1 MNRLYENIKKTSL
14 SFGLGGV
21 AILII
26 GILIWVITGQFNV
39 RVEAPL
45 AIGVA
50 LIGLAV
56 LTNPATVRQSVTGR
70 QARYGSNAVIMSV
83 AFLGIVSLLNFL
95 GVRHAKRIDLTAEK
109 QFSLSAQ
116 TTQVLADLKDPIHV
130 TAFFPQTDS
139 RRQNAED
146 LLKEYAARTDKF
158 TYEFIDPDLQPAL
171 ARQFQITSY
180 GTLVFQRGD
189 KTQDILGL
197 QEQDFTSAIIKV
209 SRETSP
215 VVYFITGHQERD
227 PESSEQSGYNQIS
240 SLLQKD
246 NYVVKSLNLAV
257 TDTVPSDA
265 AVVVLAAPQLPLANE
280 ELQRL
285 TDYADTGGKLLV
297 MSDPKLPNPLGD
309 LLNKYGVAFRN
320 DAVIDPS
327 SSFFGDVGSPLV
339 SRYQFH
345 QITKDMGGLTS
356 FFPLART
363 LDLPADKPAD
373 VIVTP
378 LIQTSPDS
386 WGETDYE
393 NKQVRFDNGKDAK
406 GPLTIAAVIEKGG
419 SNAPANNG
427 QTPSPKARLVVI
439 GDSDFVSNGVLQSV
453 RGAFG
458 NTDLFL
464 NAVNWLAEEET
475 LISIRPKPPAQHSLI
490 LTRPQSNFIF
500 VVTTILIPALV
511 LLLGGVIWW
520 RRR

>member
-1 MNRLYENIKKTSL
+1 VNRFYTNIKKASL

-21 AILII
+21 AILIV
-26 GILIWVITGQFNV
+26 GVLIWAITGQFNV
-39 RVEAPL
+39 RVEAPI
-45 AIGVA
+45 AIGAA

-56 LTNPATVRQSVTGR
+56 LTNPETVRAAVTGR

-83 AFLGIVSLLNFL
+83 AFLGIVALLNFL

-116 TTQVLADLKDPIHV
+116 TTQVLADLKDPVHV
-130 TAFFPQTDS
+130 TAFFQQTDS

-158 TYEFIDPDLQPAL
+158 TYELIDPDLKPAL

-189 KTQDILGL
+189 KTQNITGL

-209 SRETSP
+209 SQDKSM
-215 VVYFITGHQERD
+215 VVYFVTGHKERD
-227 PESSEQSGYNQIS
+227 PQSSDQGGYSQIS
-240 SLLQKD
+240 GLLQKD
-246 NYVVKSLNLAV
+246 NYAVKLLNLAV

-265 AVVVLAAPQLPLANE
+265 AVVVLAAPQLPLVNE

-285 TDYADTGGKLLV
+285 TDYVDKGGKLLV
-297 MSDPKLPNPLGD
+297 MSDPKLPDPLGD
-309 LLNKYGVAFRN
+309 RLTKYGVAFRN

-339 SRYQFH
+339 SRYPFH
-345 QITKDMGGLTS
+345 QITKDIGGLTS

-386 WGETDYE
+386 WGETDFQ
-393 NKQVRFDNGKDAK
+393 NQKVRFDNGKDTK
-406 GPLTIAAVIEKGG
+406 GPLTIATVIEKGG
-419 SNAPANNG
+419 TNAPANNG
-427 QTPSPKARLVVI
+427 ETQSPKARLVVI

-453 RGAFG
+453 QGAFG

-511 LLLGGVIWW
+511 LILGGFIWW

>member
-1 MNRLYENIKKTSL
+1 VNRLYENVKKASL
-14 SFGLGGV
+14 SLGLGGV
-21 AILII
+21 ALLVV
-26 GILIWVITGQFNV
+26 GLLIWVITGQFNM
-39 RVEAPL
+39 RAEAPL
-45 AIGVA
+45 VIGAA

-56 LTNPATVRQSVTGR
+56 LTNPATVRAAVTGR

-83 AFLGIVSLLNFL
+83 AFLGIIALLNFL

-109 QFSLSAQ
+109 KFSLSAQ
-116 TTQVLADLKDPIHV
+116 TTQVLANLKAPIHV
-130 TAFFPQTDS
+130 TAFFQQTNN
-139 RRQNAED
+139 RRQDAED

-158 TYEFIDPDLQPAL
+158 TYEFVDPDLKPAL

-189 KTQDILGL
+189 KKQNIFGL

-209 SRETSP
+209 SRDQSP
-215 VVYFITGHQERD
+215 VVYFVTGHQERD
-227 PESSEQSGYNQIS
+227 PKSSAQGGYSQIS
-240 SLLQKD
+240 GLLQKD
-246 NYVVKSLNLAV
+246 NYTVKSLNLAV
-257 TDTVPSDA
+257 TNTVPSDA
-265 AVVVLAAPQLPLANE
+265 AVVVLAAPQLPLVNE

-285 TDYADTGGKLLV
+285 TDYVDKGGNLLV
-297 MSDPKLPNPLGD
+297 MSDPKLPDPLGD
-309 LLNKYGVAFRN
+309 LLTKYGVAFRN

-339 SRYQFH
+339 SHYPFH

-356 FFPLART
+356 FFPLARS
-363 LDLPADKPAD
+363 LNLPADKPAD
-373 VIVTP
+373 VLVTP

-386 WGETDYE
+386 WGETDFQ
-393 NKQVRFDNGKDAK
+393 NQKVRFDNGKDTK

-419 SNAPANNG
+419 SNAPATNG
-427 QTPSPKARLVVI
+427 KTQAPKARLIVI

-464 NAVNWLAEEET
+464 NAINWLSEEET

-500 VVTTILIPALV
+500 VVTTILIPTLV
-511 LLLGGVIWW
+511 LILGGVIWW